1 MASVP
6 NLPIAPAVP
15 TPGVPGAPDADG
27 AALDFFAQLLSG
39 GPLVAIVAGLGATPA
54 EAVTLRAA
62 PPEGEAESAPGETA
76 PDGAAQADIIPLLQA
91 QSGFPVA
98 VVPVTPVAAAV
109 QTEAAPVQMH
119 TVPVAQPNGA
129 KAQFQAASTL
139 RATPDTQA
147 ISPAGDDAA
156 GAALVDAAVKAAV
169 EKIGGK
175 PAARAEK
182 PGRATSVA
190 LPQSK
195 SAEPAA
201 VSITPRAPE
210 PVVARIETAV
220 QPAVPV
226 SATISTISAAPQT
239 TAPVAAPAANAA
251 PAVADL
257 VVERQLDLANDNQWL
272 DRLARDIARAGAT
285 DEPLRFRLHPQTLG
299 TLQVEL
305 SQGERG
311 ATVRLTVETEAAR
324 NLLIDAQPRLA
335 AEARAQ
341 GVRLAGTE
349 VDLGT
354 ATQQGGDP
362 RRNAEAQ
369 PNDVVRIVRGTRP
382 DTNSSA
388 PAPGRSD
395 RYA

>member
-15 TPGVPGAPDADG
+15 VSGAPAAPDADG
-27 AALDFFAQLLSG
+27 AALDIFAQLLSG
-39 GPLVAIVAGLGATPA
+39 GPLTAIVAGPGATPA
-54 EAVTLRAA
+54 DEVTLRAA
-62 PPEGEAESAPGETA
+62 PPEGEAESADDQTA
-76 PDGAAQADIIPLLQA
+76 PESATPADIIPLLQA

-98 VVPVTPVAAAV
+98 VAPATPAATPV
-109 QTEAAPVQMH
+109 QSEAAPDRSEAAPA
-119 TVPVAQPNGA
+119 TQPGGA
-129 KAQFQAASTL
+129 KAQIQAAPTL
-139 RATPDTQA
+139 RAAPDTQA

-156 GAALVDAAVKAAV
+156 GAALVDAAVEKA
-169 EKIGGK
+169 GGK
-175 PAARAEK
+175 PAARSAK
-182 PGRATSVA
+182 PGRPTSAA
-190 LPQSK
+190 LAESK
-195 SAEPAA
+195 PAEPAA
-201 VSITPRAPE
+201 VSMTSRAPE

-220 QPAVPV
+220 QPAAPV
-226 SATISTISAAPQT
+226 SATMSTIPAVPQQAPP
-239 TAPVAAPAANAA
+239 AAAPAANAA

-272 DRLARDIARAGAT
+272 DRLARDIARAGAS

-299 TLQVEL
+299 HLQVEL

-311 ATVRLTVETEAAR
+311 TTVRLTVETEAAR
-324 NLLIDAQPRLA
+324 SMLVDAQPRLA

-354 ATQQGGDP
+354 ANQQGGDP
-362 RRNAEAQ
+362 RRNADAQ
-369 PNDVVRIVRGTRP
+369 AQDVVRVVRAVRP
-382 DTNSSA
+382 DTHSTE
-388 PAPGRSD
+388 PAAGRSD